1 MVRPSPQPSTSIAS
15 LGIWDCR
22 RAEASR
28 GSEAHG
34 AGRGECYLS
43 IRHQA
48 SPIGEQLVHRLST
61 SSPAHYEGLT
71 PTAEPR
77 SLSARLTPHKEL
89 ARDVRLMSRKVKRD
103 VRCSQCGGKLGLGV
117 RSRNLWHGC
126 WREYLRFFSPPYDR

>member
-1 MVRPSPQPSTSIAS
+1 MVRPSPQQSTSIAS

-48 SPIGEQLVHRLST
+48 SPVGEQLVHRLST
-61 SSPAHYEGLT
+61 SSPAHDEGLT
-71 PTAEPR
+71 PTCRTTMPLR
-77 SLSARLTPHKEL
+77 STNPTKAIRQDRLVSCLKSAGETQGAPNVGGNGGWESRL
-89 ARDVRLMSRKVKRD
+89 VI
-103 VRCSQCGGKLGLGV
+103 CGT
-117 RSRNLWHGC
+117 SGC
-126 WREYLRFFSPPYDR
+126 G